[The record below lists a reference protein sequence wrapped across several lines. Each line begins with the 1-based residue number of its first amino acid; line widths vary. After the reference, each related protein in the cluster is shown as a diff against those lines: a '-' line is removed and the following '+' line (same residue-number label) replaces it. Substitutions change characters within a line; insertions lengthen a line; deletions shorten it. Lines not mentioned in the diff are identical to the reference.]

1 VGNQRAEG
9 QTLLEKIAQRYAV
22 GLASGKVVRAGEF
35 LSIRPEH
42 VMTHDNSSAV
52 IPKFESMFD
61 GSTPRVK
68 HPGQPVIA
76 IDHDIQN
83 SSSENLAKYSKIES
97 FARRHGLSFF
107 PAGTGI
113 AHQIMVEEAFALPGT
128 FVVGSDSHSN
138 IYGALAA
145 AGTPVVRTD
154 AAAIWATGRTWWQ
167 VPPIV
172 RVALSGRLRTG
183 VTGKDVILALCGFFK
198 RDEVLNCAVEFQG
211 IGVAALSVDQR
222 MTIANMTTEWGA
234 LTGIF
239 PYDGATRDYL
249 LGRARRF
256 KERGDPKPRLTEEA
270 VERMEPSIPRADED
284 ARYAKEIGFDL
295 GSVVPHVAGPNEI
308 KTITPLP
315 EIERRK
321 VTIQKAYLLSCV
333 NSRLEDIADAA
344 RVIKGKKVA
353 RGVKLYLAAASA
365 EIERQAKALGHWDD
379 LLEAGA
385 IPLPPGCGPCIGLGE
400 GILEEGEVAISATN
414 RNFRGRMGDRSA
426 QAYLASPAVVAA
438 SAAAG
443 WIASPAP
450 LESAGIVGAIRTSP
464 SEPARAA
471 VEIIGGFPQ
480 EIRGPIVFCDKDN
493 LNTDGIYGKEFTYRD
508 DLSPAEMGR
517 KAMLNFDP
525 AFQEIARQGDILVGG
540 CNFGSG
546 SSREQAATA
555 LKYRGLR
562 MAIAGSYSQT
572 YKRNAF
578 NNGYIVIE
586 CPDLVT
592 LVRARFGSREKP
604 TVRPGVEAVV
614 DFARSEIR
622 FDGRGFPFS
631 PLGEIAQRL
640 VVAGGFE
647 AMLREEI
654 RSERH

>member
-1 VGNQRAEG
+1 MGNQEAGG
-9 QTLLEKIAQRYAV
+9 QTLLEKIAQRYAA
-22 GLASGKVVRAGEF
+22 GLAAGDRVRAGDF

-42 VMTHDNSSAV
+42 VMTHDNTSAV

-61 GSTPRVK
+61 GMTPRVK
-68 HPGQPVIA
+68 DPGQPVIA

-83 SSSENLAKYSKIES
+83 RSPENLARYSRIEA
-97 FARRHGLSFF
+97 FARTHGLSFF

-113 AHQIMVEEAFALPGT
+113 AHQIMVEEGFVLPGT

-138 IYGALAA
+138 LYGALAA

-172 RVALSGRLRTG
+172 RVALSGRFRTG
-183 VTGKDVILALCGFFK
+183 VTGKDVIIALCGFFK
-198 RDEVLNCAVEFQG
+198 GDEVLNCAVEFQG
-211 IGVAALSVDQR
+211 DGVDALSADQR

-234 LTGIF
+234 LAGIF
-239 PYDGATRDYL
+239 PYDGVTREFL

-256 KERGDPKPRLTEEA
+256 AERGDPKPRLTEEA
-270 VERMEPSIPRADED
+270 VEKLEPAALRADEN
-284 ARYAKEIGFDL
+284 ARYAKEITLDL

-308 KTITPLP
+308 KTITPLS
-315 EIERRK
+315 EIERSK
-321 VTIQKAYLLSCV
+321 VAIQKAYLLSCV

-344 RVIKGKKVA
+344 RVLRGKKVA
-353 RGVKLYLAAASA
+353 PGVKLYLAAASA
-365 EIERQAKALGHWDD
+365 EIEQKAKSLGHWDV

-400 GILEEGEVAISATN
+400 GILEDGEVAISATN
-414 RNFRGRMGDRSA
+414 RNFKGRMGDRNA

-443 WIASPAP
+443 RIVSPVP
-450 LESAGIVGAIRTSP
+450 LESAGIVGEIRTSP
-464 SEPARAA
+464 SEPPRTA
-471 VEIIGGFPQ
+471 VKIIEGFPR
-480 EIRGPIVFCDKDN
+480 EARGPIVFCDKDN

-508 DLSPAEMGR
+508 DLTPAEMGR

-525 AFQEIARQGDILVGG
+525 AFQEIAREGDILVGG
-540 CNFGSG
+540 WNFGSG

-586 CPDLVT
+586 CPDFVK

-604 TVRPGVEAVV
+604 TVRPGIEAEV

-622 FDGRGFPFS
+622 FDGRRFSFS
-631 PLGEIAQRL
+631 PLGEVAQRL

-654 RSERH
+654 RSDRP